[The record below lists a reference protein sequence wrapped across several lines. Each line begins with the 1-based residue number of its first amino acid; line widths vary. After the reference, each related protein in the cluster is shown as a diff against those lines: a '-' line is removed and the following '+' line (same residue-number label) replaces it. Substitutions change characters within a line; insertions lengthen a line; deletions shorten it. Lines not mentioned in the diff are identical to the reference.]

1 MKNFNSYLA
10 VGLSLNIMA
19 NSAGRVF
26 AEETK
31 TPTVG
36 VSIPSSGVTVDGSFN
51 IKPSE
56 EEKPPTNKCPQ
67 IYQKPSSSLQ
77 TVRLYYLRNAT
88 AIKGILDTIAE
99 ANCMTEMII
108 QAQDSN
114 TIILYGTKDH
124 KEELHRIIA
133 TLDLPRERVNLD
145 MWGIVISGD
154 NPREMANV
162 MREVNQ
168 EIAQTQRLLRET
180 YRKLVEFSRAEEDDD
195 TDLKYKELLEETLGY
210 TTALDAGRPSLS
222 MTDIL
227 LRINAA
233 KEPVDNYNEVAKEL
247 CELFQGTDYQDYITS
262 LQKNAKKGK
271 IPIPFENFLRLGL
284 LQGNLPSP
292 QPAKNDQSQPSCEG
306 NIKDQK
312 SVQSA
317 KLENLTRRRAV
328 LDFALQYANL
338 RNNPNDFDPQSL
350 QQSAESLNTLLDPLV
365 EAINQDVS
373 DLFIQPTLERIQ
385 AIVRKYRH
393 VQYAEVG
400 KTRVATLNGS
410 KSTVAS
416 KSVSTFEGNPPLRLN
431 ELLQEVNAVS
441 ANTEGV
447 VPDIPITVGA
457 QTIPAKLLV
466 DVVAALSKDTS
477 TWRELTSGISLDVTP
492 SVLYNSASAEL
503 EIDFT
508 IGPKDVTAEIER
520 NSGENARKLS
530 RINQNTVQTKVYV
543 NTLDIFALSTFNSQ
557 TTVDGGRGY
566 VPIIGPVWKG
576 IFSSIPIFGELFS
589 WRNPPQNVQ
598 HQSILLTNSFIVPT
612 ALGLVPL
619 YPPQQEKHNDKEWFY
634 ERCRAV
640 EEYKF
645 NRKQEIEQ
653 DSPESESQSLGLTYY
668 SSQPSE
674 LVKRIEAICGSKPSI
689 NQIVK

>member
-1 MKNFNSYLA
+1 VKKFKSYLA
-10 VGLSLNIMA
+10 VGLSLNIIG

-26 AEETK
+26 AEEAK

-36 VSIPSSGVTVDGSFN
+36 IPSSGITVDGSFS

-56 EEKPPTNKCPQ
+56 EKESVPPDDGCPKKGKKPD
-67 IYQKPSSSLQ
+67 SSLQ

-124 KEELHRIIA
+124 KEELQRIIA

-180 YRKLVEFSRAEEDDD
+180 YRKLIEFSRAEEDDD

-210 TTALDAGRPSLS
+210 TTALDSGRPSLS

-233 KEPVDNYNEVAKEL
+233 KEPIDNYNEVAKEL

-292 QPAKNDQSQPSCEG
+292 QPAKNDQSQPICEG

-312 SVQSA
+312 SIKPA

-350 QQSAESLNTLLDPLV
+350 QQSAESLNSLLDPLV

-385 AIVRKYRH
+385 AIVRRYRH

-447 VPDIPITVGA
+447 VPDIPITVGS

-503 EIDFT
+503 DIDFT

-530 RINQNTVQTKVYV
+530 RINQNTVNTKVYV

-566 VPIIGPVWKG
+566 IPIIGTVWKG

-589 WRNPPQNVQ
+589 WRNPPKNVQ

-645 NRKQEIEQ
+645 NRKQEIEK
-653 DSPESESQSLGLTYY
+653 DSLQIEAQSRGLTY
-668 SSQPSE
+668 SSQQSE
-674 LVKRIEAICGSKPSI
+674 LDKRIRTICGQPKPP
-689 NQIVK
+689 K

>member
-1 MKNFNSYLA
+1 MRVKKFKSYLA
-10 VGLSLNIMA
+10 LGLSLNMMA

-67 IYQKPSSSLQ
+67 IYPKPSSSLQ

-88 AIKGILDTIAE
+88 AIKGILDTISQ

-108 QAQDSN
+108 KAQDSN
-114 TIILYGTKDH
+114 TIILYGTQEH
-124 KEELHRIIA
+124 KQELQRIIA

-180 YRKLVEFSRAEEDDD
+180 YRKLIEFSRKGDSKIDP
-195 TDLKYKELLEETLGY
+195 TYKRLLEDTLGY
-210 TTALDAGRPSLS
+210 TTALDADRPYLS

-233 KEPVDNYNEVAKEL
+233 EDPAKKYNEVAEKL
-247 CELFQGTDYQDYITS
+247 CLLFQGDDYQDYITS
-262 LQKNAKKGK
+262 LQKHAKKGK
-271 IPIPFENFLRLGL
+271 TPIPFENFVRLDL
-284 LQGNLPSP
+284 LQNPQSS
-292 QPAKNDQSQPSCEG
+292 QPAKNDPSKPSCKG
-306 NIKDQK
+306 NIED
-312 SVQSA
+312 VEFA
-317 KLENLTRRRAV
+317 KEENLRRRRAV

-338 RNNPNDFDPQSL
+338 RNNPDNFDPQSL
-350 QQSAESLNTLLDPLV
+350 QQSAETLNSLLDPLV

-503 EIDFT
+503 DIDFT

-530 RINQNTVQTKVYV
+530 RINQNTVNTKVYV

-619 YPPQQEKHNDKEWFY
+619 YPPQQANNPQQAEKFVFY
-634 ERCRAV
+634 EKCSEV
-640 EEYKF
+640 ETYKF
-645 NRKQEIEQ
+645 RRKQEIQQ
-653 DSPESESQSLGLTYY
+653 DSPESESQSLGLTY

-674 LVKRIEAICGSKPSI
+674 LDKRIKAICGPKP
-689 NQIVK
+689 

>member
-503 EIDFT
+503 DIDFT

>member
-1 MKNFNSYLA
+1 MNKFKSYLA
-10 VGLSLNIMA
+10 VGLSLNMIA

-124 KEELHRIIA
+124 KEELQRIIA

-180 YRKLVEFSRAEEDDD
+180 YRELIKFSREGDSKIDP
-195 TDLKYKELLEETLGY
+195 TYKGLLEDTLGY
-210 TTALDAGRPSLS
+210 TTALDADRPYLS

-233 KEPVDNYNEVAKEL
+233 EDPAKKYNEVAEKL
-247 CELFQGTDYQDYITS
+247 CLLFQGDDYQDYITS

-271 IPIPFENFLRLGL
+271 TPIPFENFVRLDL
-284 LQGNLPSP
+284 LQNPQSS
-292 QPAKNDQSQPSCEG
+292 QPAKNDPSKPSCKG
-306 NIKDQK
+306 NIED
-312 SVQSA
+312 VEFA
-317 KLENLTRRRAV
+317 KEENLRRRRAV

-338 RNNPNDFDPQSL
+338 RNNPDNFDPQSL
-350 QQSAESLNTLLDPLV
+350 QQSAETLNSLLDPLV

-447 VPDIPITVGA
+447 VPDIPITVGT

-503 EIDFT
+503 DIDFT

-645 NRKQEIEQ
+645 KRKQEIEK
-653 DSPESESQSLGLTYY
+653 DSLQIDSQSLGLTY
-668 SSQPSE
+668 SSQQLE
-674 LVKRIEAICGSKPSI
+674 LDKKIQAICGQPKPP
-689 NQIVK
+689 K

>member
-1 MKNFNSYLA
+1 
-10 VGLSLNIMA
+10 
-19 NSAGRVF
+19 
-26 AEETK
+26 
-31 TPTVG
+31 
-36 VSIPSSGVTVDGSFN
+36 
-51 IKPSE
+51 
-56 EEKPPTNKCPQ
+56 
-67 IYQKPSSSLQ
+67 
-77 TVRLYYLRNAT
+77 
-88 AIKGILDTIAE
+88 
-99 ANCMTEMII
+99 
-108 QAQDSN
+108 
-114 TIILYGTKDH
+114 
-124 KEELHRIIA
+124 
-133 TLDLPRERVNLD
+133 

-180 YRKLVEFSRAEEDDD
+180 YRQLMEFSRAGEDDID
-195 TDLKYKELLEETLGY
+195 KNYKNLLEDTLGY
-210 TTALDAGRPSLS
+210 TTALDPDRPYLS

-233 KEPVDNYNEVAKEL
+233 EDPAEKYNEVAEKL
-247 CELFQGTDYQDYITS
+247 CLLFQRPDYQDYITS
-262 LQKNAKKGK
+262 LQKNPKKGK
-271 IPIPFENFLRLGL
+271 TPIPFENFVRLDL
-284 LQGNLPSP
+284 LQENPPSQ
-292 QPAKNDQSQPSCEG
+292 QPVKNGQSKPSCKG
-306 NIKDQK
+306 NIED
-312 SVQSA
+312 VEFA
-317 KLENLTRRRAV
+317 KEENLRRRRAV

-338 RNNPNDFDPQSL
+338 RNNPDKFDPQSL

-385 AIVRKYRH
+385 AIVRRYRH

-431 ELLQEVNAVS
+431 ELLQEVKAVS
-441 ANTEGV
+441 TNTEGV
-447 VPDIPITVGA
+447 VPNIPITVGA

-503 EIDFT
+503 DIDFT

-530 RINQNTVQTKVYV
+530 RINQNTVNTKVYV

-566 VPIIGPVWKG
+566 IPIIGTVWKG

-589 WRNPPQNVQ
+589 WRNPPKNVQ

-619 YPPQQEKHNDKEWFY
+619 YPPQQEDNPQQANNQQQAENFVFY
-634 ERCRAV
+634 EKCSEV
-640 EEYKF
+640 ETYKF
-645 NRKQEIEQ
+645 RRKQVIKQ
-653 DSPESESQSLGLTYY
+653 DSPQSESQSLELTY
-668 SSQPSE
+668 SSPSSE
-674 LVKRIEAICGSKPSI
+674 LLKRIEAICRPKPSI

>member
-1 MKNFNSYLA
+1 
-10 VGLSLNIMA
+10 
-19 NSAGRVF
+19 VF

-124 KEELHRIIA
+124 KEELKRIIA

-503 EIDFT
+503 DIDFT

-619 YPPQQEKHNDKEWFY
+619 YPPQQANNPQQAEKFVFY
-634 ERCRAV
+634 EKCSEV
-640 EEYKF
+640 ETYKF
-645 NRKQEIEQ
+645 RRKQEIQQ
-653 DSPESESQSLGLTYY
+653 DSPESESQSLGLTY

-674 LVKRIEAICGSKPSI
+674 LDKRIKAICGPKP
-689 NQIVK
+689 

>member
-1 MKNFNSYLA
+1 MKKFKSYLA
-10 VGLSLNIMA
+10 VGLSLNMIA

-56 EEKPPTNKCPQ
+56 EEKPPTNKCPPIDQ
-67 IYQKPSSSLQ
+67 PSSSLQ

-222 MTDIL
+222 MSDIL

-503 EIDFT
+503 DIDFT

-520 NSGENARKLS
+520 NSGGNARKLS